1 MVLVVLVIKYSAF
14 RCVITTLT
22 CPNNLCLGCENEVFW
37 KQVLCFVVS
46 VQLSNSFLIIIVQ
59 NFPKIVAFFVFC
71 IFQKFSHPLFA
82 FVAIHH
88 SRSGMSRGAF
98 SGGRDGDTLNT
109 IEETAPNPIFLE
121 WQENVS

>member
-1 MVLVVLVIKYSAF
+1 MF
-14 RCVITTLT
+14 C
-22 CPNNLCLGCENEVFW
+22 
-37 KQVLCFVVS
+37 S
-46 VQLSNSFLIIIVQ
+46 VRPTVQQLSNYYCSEFSK
-59 NFPKIVAFFVFC
+59 NVASFVFC